1 MACDKEIKNMGNLIR
16 EYNNAVV
23 QGDPI
28 MRKLVL
34 QDIARLLKAK
44 GYTAK
49 DIQAIRKK

>member
-1 MACDKEIKNMGNLIR
+1 MSNLIK
-16 EYNNAVV
+16 EYNNAIV

-28 MRKLVL
+28 MRRLVL
-34 QDIARLLKAK
+34 EDIARLLKSK